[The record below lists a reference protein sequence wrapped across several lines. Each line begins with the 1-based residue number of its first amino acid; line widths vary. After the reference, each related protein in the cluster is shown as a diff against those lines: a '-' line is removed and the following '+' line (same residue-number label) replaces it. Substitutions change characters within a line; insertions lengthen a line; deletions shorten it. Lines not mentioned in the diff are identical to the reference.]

1 MTYRNLTFA
10 LGLATAVACP
20 RSQKNLKLEH
30 PNVGVGVARFPP
42 VPGKQ
47 EDVIMELGNT
57 FPARFGSFKYEL
69 FSCDEY
75 YFYTFVSVED
85 SNSQPLKSG
94 LRGMFFEDPA
104 TGDLDGWVLNGE
116 DWTFK
121 SVWIPSFQFTPSNA
135 PNLINAVDNDQWEC
149 AHIQIVFDDVHCSR
163 PIFSKEE
170 NAASIQYQPGQQV
183 RVWGY
188 RSDGNVHVWEAGT
201 SGKMSL
207 WGPFD
212 ESPTD

>member
-1 MTYRNLTFA
+1 
-10 LGLATAVACP
+10 
-20 RSQKNLKLEH
+20 
-30 PNVGVGVARFPP
+30 
-42 VPGKQ
+42 
-47 EDVIMELGNT
+47 
-57 FPARFGSFKYEL
+57 
-69 FSCDEY
+69 
-75 YFYTFVSVED
+75 
-85 SNSQPLKSG
+85 
-94 LRGMFFEDPA
+94 MFFEDPA

-212 ESPTD
+212 ESPTDQCGDVIVVEPQDKDDAEKTIWIEADDDDCYAYYYEEGATTLLCQISAAILSLYILF